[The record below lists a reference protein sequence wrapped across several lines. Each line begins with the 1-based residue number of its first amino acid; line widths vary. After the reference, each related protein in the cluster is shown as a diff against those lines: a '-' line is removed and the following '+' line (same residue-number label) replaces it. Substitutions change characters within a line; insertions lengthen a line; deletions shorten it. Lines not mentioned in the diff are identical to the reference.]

1 MRSAM
6 NNDESLFA
14 QLGVAGTMPPLPDE
28 VWERAL
34 SIALDPTTP
43 AVDPELVPEMD
54 DLPVV
59 PDDDDIVLYDDTDD
73 TPPADTSQDSPV
85 DDVDGLDVDEVDDVP
100 APDGIAD
107 HEMGTFDLTVDEHP
121 DLTVDD
127 GPDLGGDDG
136 PDLGGDLY

>member
-28 VWERAL
+28 VWERVL

-59 PDDDDIVLYDDTDD
+59 PDDGDIVLYDDTDD
-73 TPPADTSQDSPV
+73 APLVDASHDSLV
-85 DDVDGLDVDEVDDVP
+85 DDVDGLDVGEVDEVP
-100 APDGIAD
+100 APDVIVD
-107 HEMGTFDLTVDEHP
+107 HEMGTFDVTGDEHP

-127 GPDLGGDDG
+127 GPDLGGD
-136 PDLGGDLY
+136 LY